1 MTDILEID
9 ARHHWHPYT
18 DMSSYPA
25 KQLLI
30 TEGKG
35 SHVCDADG
43 RWYIDAISG
52 LWNTNLGHGRQD
64 IIDAVNREMR
74 RMAYQPLN
82 GRSHPAAALLAERLC
97 ALLPD
102 GLDRVFFATGGAEAN
117 ETAIKISRAYWR
129 YRGQANKTA
138 VIGMPGG
145 WHGCTFGALS
155 ASKVPSELEQF
166 EPGMPGFPVLPLPDE
181 WDAGADEVVRAFEE
195 LDRRHAPNTVAAL
208 IAETVQGLAGMRAR
222 GSEFWQAVRRCCTER
237 DILLIVDEVAMGFG
251 RTGKMFSFEHVGI
264 KPDIVTMAKG
274 ITAGYVPLSA
284 VVVDEE
290 VFEPFTV
297 PGRTLSHGYT
307 WGGHPA
313 ACAAATAT
321 IAALVAEGLCER
333 SRRLGDQ
340 CVLRLTDRL
349 AGSDRVAEVRGTG
362 MAIAVELT
370 TNAAADVC
378 AELLN
383 RGVITRPVADGWV
396 VPLMLPLTT
405 PDAVADEACDALAET
420 IAAVAV

>member
-1 MTDILEID
+1 MIDVLEMD

-25 KQLLI
+25 SQLLVV
-30 TEGKG
+30 EGKG
-35 SHVCDADG
+35 SHVRDASG
-43 RWYIDAISG
+43 KWYIDAISG

-64 IIDAVNREMR
+64 VIDAVTQQMGQL
-74 RMAYQPLN
+74 AFQPLN
-82 GRSHPAAALLAERLC
+82 GRSHPAAAMLSERLSG
-97 ALLPD
+97 LLPG

-117 ETAIKISRAYWR
+117 ESAIKISRAYWR
-129 YRGQANKTA
+129 YQGRASKTS

-155 ASKVPSELEQF
+155 ASKVPTEVAQF
-166 EPGMPGFPVLPLPDE
+166 EPGMPGFPVLPLPDG
-181 WDAGADEVVRAFEE
+181 WDLGADEVVRAFEA
-195 LDRRHAPNTVAAL
+195 LDRDNPPGTVAAL

-222 GSEFWQAVRRCCTER
+222 STEFWQAIRKCCTER

-251 RTGKMFSFEHVGI
+251 RTGKMFSFEHFGL
-264 KPDIVTMAKG
+264 KPDMVTMAKG
-274 ITAGYVPLSA
+274 ITAGYLPLSA

-313 ACAAATAT
+313 ACAAAMAT
-321 IAALVAEGLCER
+321 IAATVAEQLCDR
-333 SRRLGDQ
+333 SAHLGRRCLT
-340 CVLRLTDRL
+340 RLSGRL
-349 AGSDRVAEVRGTG
+349 AGSDRVAEVRGSG

-370 TNAAADVC
+370 RNSAAAVC
-378 AELLN
+378 QELLN
-383 RGVITRPVADGWV
+383 RGVITRPVADGWA

-405 PDAVADEACDALAET
+405 PEAVADEACDSIADA
-420 IAAVAV
+420 IAAVSA